1 MPPKPRFT
9 REEIVDTALDIVS
22 RKGIEALTARE
33 LGEALGSSARPIFT
47 VFRSME
53 ELQQEVR
60 SAAMRRFESYAGR
73 TMPGVPLFKQV
84 GMQMV
89 LFGAQEPKRTICSSC
104 AKTAA
109 PSALTMCS
117 VSWVIRWSAAS
128 RRSAATMASVRR
140 KRACCSSMSG
150 STRSESVRCALR
162 GCAGFRRSS
171 WGGCSPRSFRR

>member
-9 REEIVDTALDIVS
+9 REELVDAALDIVS

-73 TMPGVPLFKQV
+73 TMPGVPLFKQ
-84 GMQMV
+84 
-89 LFGAQEPKRTICSSC
+89 GACRWFSSARRSRSSISCSSC

-117 VSWVIRWSAAS
+117 EEQLGRMLSTEFQAMMLLV
-128 RRSAATMASVRR
+128 
-140 KRACCSSMSG
+140 KSG
-150 STRSESVRCALR
+150 GQS
-162 GCAGFRRSS
+162 
-171 WGGCSPRSFRR
+171 